1 MIVRQRGDHFLLI
14 QQHDHALLA
23 GELAKHLSQ
32 TIRPLK
38 ETLYAISHHDV
49 GWKELDQ
56 QILWNKEM
64 DRPYDFMDYP
74 LAPKLQAYENG
85 ILQVE
90 AHSLYAGYLCSKHNA
105 YLLENVNDPL
115 VKSFLEQEQARR
127 QRMRKYFTNEEKQY
141 VVDNF
146 RLLRFCDDLS
156 LALCLQESAA
166 EPHSWYKNGIS
177 YNGSMYQWRWE
188 SDKKLRLTPNLFDE
202 SFFVEL
208 PFQTI
213 DRDQQTVSKGTVRW
227 QILI

>member
-14 QQHDHALLA
+14 HQHDHAILA

-49 GWKELDQ
+49 GWEKLDQ
-56 QILWNKEM
+56 QVLWNKEM

-85 ILQVE
+85 IAQVE
-90 AHSLYAGYLCSKHNA
+90 AYSLYAGYLCSKHNA
-105 YLLENVNDPL
+105 YLLEGVNDPL

-156 LALCLQESAA
+156 LALCLQEPTA

-177 YNGSMYQWRWE
+177 YNGNMYQWRWE
-188 SDKKLRLTPNLFDE
+188 TEQKLRLTPNPFDE

-208 PFQTI
+208 PFQII
-213 DRDQQTVSKGTVRW
+213 DRNQQTVRNGTDRW
-227 QILI
+227 QVMI